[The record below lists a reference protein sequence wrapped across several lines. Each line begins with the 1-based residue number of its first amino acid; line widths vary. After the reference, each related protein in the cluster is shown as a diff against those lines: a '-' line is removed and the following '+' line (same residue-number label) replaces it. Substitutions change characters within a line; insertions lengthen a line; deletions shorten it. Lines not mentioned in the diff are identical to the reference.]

1 MTSKDDGRFCFPAW
15 GISLVL
21 HGAVVGVAFVFVAQ
35 VKPVLQ
41 GETFRWDVALVEEA
55 SVDSKS
61 EQASPV
67 VASAQPSVERLLP
80 SPTKPVPKTSQPVMP
95 TEPKVGPPQPAI
107 EQVPPIEQTVE
118 VPQSHEEPI
127 EQQIVDVA
135 ESTTEPA
142 VEPNESDP
150 VMAAAVPEPV
160 ESQSVEEESVAVATA
175 PNAPVVQEPPIANET
190 QASDMDAAPVRMTEP
205 QASGSPA
212 KADNRWL
219 AESLWRRVAELKRY
233 PNSSRMNGE
242 EGKVVLRAV
251 IRSDGQL
258 ATVSVQKS
266 SGYSALDEA
275 AMEAVRLACP
285 LHMRQAIGKPQIV
298 VTLPIVYRLAG

>member
-1 MTSKDDGRFCFPAW
+1 MILKDDTQFWFPAW

-21 HGAVVGVAFVFVAQ
+21 HGVVVGLAFIFVTQ

-41 GETFRWDVALVEEA
+41 GETFQWDVALVKEA
-55 SVDSKS
+55 RPDSKS
-61 EQASPV
+61 EQASSV
-67 VASAQPSVERLLP
+67 VASAQPPVEKLLP
-80 SPTKPVPKTSQPVMP
+80 SRTKPVPKTSQPVMP
-95 TEPKVGPPQPAI
+95 TEPKVEPPQPAI
-107 EQVPPIEQTVE
+107 EQVPPIEQKVE
-118 VPQSHEEPI
+118 VPQLHEEP
-127 EQQIVDVA
+127 
-135 ESTTEPA
+135 
-142 VEPNESDP
+142 VEPRHVETHEPP
-150 VMAAAVPEPV
+150 VETTQPEPVTAAAVPEPV
-160 ESQSVEEESVAVATA
+160 ESQSVEQESVAVASA
-175 PNAPVVQEPPIANET
+175 PDIPVFQEVPPAAET
-190 QASDMDAAPVRMTEP
+190 LAGRMDAAPVGMAET
-205 QASGSPA
+205 QASGSPT

-233 PNSSRMNGE
+233 PSSSRMNGE
-242 EGKVVLRAV
+242 EGKVILKAV

-285 LHMRQAIGKPQIV
+285 LHMKQAIGKQQIV

>member
-1 MTSKDDGRFCFPAW
+1 MILKDDTQFWFPAW
-15 GISLVL
+15 GISVIL
-21 HGAVVGVAFVFVAQ
+21 HGAVVGLAFIFVAQ

-41 GETFRWDVALVEEA
+41 GETFQWDVALVEEA
-55 SVDSKS
+55 RPHSKS
-61 EQASPV
+61 EQASSV
-67 VASAQPSVERLLP
+67 VASAQPPVEKLLP
-80 SPTKPVPKTSQPVMP
+80 SRTKPVPETSRPVI
-95 TEPKVGPPQPAI
+95 PKEQKVEPPQPAI
-107 EQVPPIEQTVE
+107 EQVPPIEQKVELPQLREEPVEQRHVE
-118 VPQSHEEPI
+118 VAET
-127 EQQIVDVA
+127 VA
-135 ESTTEPA
+135 ETEQPK
-142 VEPNESDP
+142 P
-150 VMAAAVPEPV
+150 VLAAPVPEPV
-160 ESQSVEEESVAVATA
+160 ESQSVEPESVAVAAA
-175 PNAPVVQEPPIANET
+175 PDVAVFQEAPAPAET
-190 QASDMDAAPVRMTEP
+190 HPRHMDAAPVGNAET
-205 QASGSPA
+205 QASGPEA

-285 LHMRQAIGKPQIV
+285 LHMKQAIGKPQIV